1 MTYTVSFSAQTI
13 EAVIQR
19 RPWWN
24 LFGKDSL
31 LRVTRRKRYVV
42 TTDKKPD
49 FETLKLIASIFNSPR
64 YLQVEE
70 CHPASSYIATTGSNS
85 TEKDSD
91 DGSALPTPEATN
103 D

>member
-1 MTYTVSFSAQTI
+1 MTYTVSWLAQTTKAI
-13 EAVIQR
+13 IQR

-31 LRVTRRKRYVV
+31 LPVTGWKRHVV

-49 FETLKLIASIFNSPR
+49 FETLILIVSTFKSATH
-64 YLQVEE
+64 LQVEE
-70 CHPASSYIATTGSNS
+70 GHPAASYIATTGSSS
-85 TEKDSD
+85 TKEN
-91 DGSALPTPEATN
+91 AN

>member
-1 MTYTVSFSAQTI
+1 MTYTVSWSAQTT
-13 EAVIQR
+13 EAIIQR

-31 LRVTRRKRYVV
+31 LPVTRWKRHVV

-49 FETLKLIASIFNSPR
+49 FETLKLIVSTFNSPR

-70 CHPASSYIATTGSNS
+70 GNPASSYIATTG
-85 TEKDSD
+85 
-91 DGSALPTPEATN
+91 GPR
-103 D
+103 

>member
-1 MTYTVSFSAQTI
+1 MTYTVSWLEQTT

-31 LRVTRRKRYVV
+31 LLVIGRKCHVV

-49 FETLKLIASIFNSPR
+49 FETLMLIVSSLNSATH
-64 YLQVEE
+64 LQVEE
-70 CHPASSYIATTGSNS
+70 GHPAPSYIATTGSA
-85 TEKDSD
+85 
-91 DGSALPTPEATN
+91 SAKENAN